1 MRAFLTAAAL
11 CGVFSLPASAFAA
24 DTSRR
29 NPYQN
34 LFRAQMPSVQSSG
47 PRATSPVPQ
56 FALPQGAPA
65 AGAQIICGMTVM
77 QGDSKIDPGM
87 VQKVPA
93 NGVKPLITAIEPGI
107 CKR

>member
-1 MRAFLTAAAL
+1 MRAFVTAAAL

-29 NPYQN
+29 NPYQS
-34 LFRAQMPSVQSSG
+34 LFMAQMPSIPASP

-65 AGAQIICGMTVM
+65 ARTQIICGMTVT
-77 QGDSKIDPGM
+77 QGDSKIDPAM
-87 VQKVPA
+87 VQKVPT
-93 NGVKPLITAIEPGI
+93 NGVKPLIRVIEPGI